1 MQYFKVN
8 QTDKGW
14 HLLDGSGKPFYS
26 LGVDCVTV
34 VDVDLGLDG
43 AIYTDDGKWFPR
55 WMDGK
60 LSEIKQMGFNTLGAW
75 HHKYFWGNGFPKA
88 VELRL
93 SQYSKKVNSVWGV
106 GFPDVFDESFTVSI
120 HKSLIDIFYGNDR
133 LLNDPGLIGYY
144 VDNEIHWWGSGGYWG
159 DNEQAERGWDN
170 TALVDDYIGLP
181 PGAAGKARWVNFLKE
196 RYATIDDVNRSWGSE
211 YLDFDDLLHMQRYR
225 ALPEALQRDK
235 LAFLRLVAHTY
246 FETTDRILKAYDPN
260 RLNLG
265 CRYVGNSTPDVVL
278 EEGSR
283 FVDIDSFNFYS
294 MELPAEY
301 LAYAHGITKKPMMIT
316 EFSYSAGRDAGFLDS
331 NNGSRNVIVKNQARR
346 AESYDKFVRDAR
358 TLPFVLGTHWFALFD
373 YGRNVHGLIGN
384 YGLYDLNARPYTELI
399 EGVTA
404 TNLAVL

>member
-1 MQYFKVN
+1 MQYFRVEKN
-8 QTDKGW
+8 GDKW
-14 HLLDGSGKPFYS
+14 QLLDGEGKPFYS

-34 VDVDLGLDG
+34 VDVDLANDGNIYTLDG
-43 AIYTDDGKWFPR
+43 RWFPK
-55 WMDGK
+55 WMDRLLG
-60 LSEIKQMGFNTLGAW
+60 EVRGMGFNTLGAW

-93 SQYSKKVNSVWGV
+93 SQYAKKVNNVWGV

-120 HKSLIDIFYGNDR
+120 HKTLIDIFYGNDR
-133 LLNDPGLIGYY
+133 LLADPGLIGYY
-144 VDNEIHWWGSGGYWG
+144 TDNEIHWWGSGGYWG

-170 TALVDDYIGLP
+170 TALVDDFIGLGP
-181 PGAAGKARWVNFLKE
+181 AAAGKVRWVNFLRE
-196 RYATIDDVNRSWGSE
+196 RHSTIETLNRAWDSE
-211 YLDFDDLLHMQRYR
+211 YSDFDDLLHTQRYR
-225 ALPEALQRDK
+225 AKPEAIQVDK
-235 LAFLRLVAHTY
+235 LAFLRLVAKTY
-246 FETTDRILKAYDPN
+246 FETTGSILKAYDPN

-283 FVDIDSFNFYS
+283 VVDIDSFNFYS

-301 LAYAHGITKKPMMIT
+301 LTYAHGITKKPMMIT

-346 AESYDKFVRDAR
+346 AECYDKFVSDAAN
-358 TLPFVLGTHWFALFD
+358 LPFVLGTHWFALFD

-399 EGVTA
+399 AGVKK
-404 TNLAVL
+404 TNLKVL